1 MWYVRPAK
9 AQISLRIRAFGVSK
23 LERRLH
29 RLVCVY
35 TCQNAKLLEITYIQA
50 TSKASDQTGRIRGL
64 IRGYA
69 GRTYHIVGNRML
81 RLIYFK
87 LALADV

>member
-1 MWYVRPAK
+1 M
-9 AQISLRIRAFGVSK
+9 QS
-23 LERRLH
+23 
-29 RLVCVY
+29 
-35 TCQNAKLLEITYIQA
+35 
-50 TSKASDQTGRIRGL
+50 TSKASDQTARIRRL

-69 GRTYHIVGNRML
+69 CRTYHIFGNRML